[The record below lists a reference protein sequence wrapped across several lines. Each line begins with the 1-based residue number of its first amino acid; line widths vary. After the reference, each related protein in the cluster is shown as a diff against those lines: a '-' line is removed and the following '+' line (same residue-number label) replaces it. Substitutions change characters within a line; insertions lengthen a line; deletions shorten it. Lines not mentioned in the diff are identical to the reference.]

1 MQRLNGI
8 NVIQIVL
15 IILKLIGLINWSWWL
30 VLSPTLF
37 CFGIATVIIIIVII
51 MQIRSNIRIWKGL

>member
-37 CFGIATVIIIIVII
+37 CFGIATVIIVIVSI

>member
-8 NVIQIVL
+8 NVIQIIL

-37 CFGIATVIIIIVII
+37 CFGIATVIIVIVSI